1 MHNRGVTTRQ
11 PMNSTKSFGVV
22 ALIGTDGSGLLSSQ
36 GSRHLL
42 WGIPFTV
49 AVSQCRPAIHHQT
62 TTVVHENM
70 TPLAES
76 SGMGC
81 CDAPGGRQDHY
92 CCDGS
97 GC

>member
-49 AVSQCRPAIHHQT
+49 AVSQ
-62 TTVVHENM
+62 
-70 TPLAES
+70 
-76 SGMGC
+76 
-81 CDAPGGRQDHY
+81 
-92 CCDGS
+92 
-97 GC
+97 